1 MSKTKSLMREW
12 SNVNVPAKTELA
24 YVLDQYVSMGILQ
37 PEDVPLVTQD
47 PPTLESF
54 LEDPEA
60 VSTQLGAMKQMAQL
74 GEGKLTDVDKAN
86 MVQQMQTE
94 AQQERANR
102 EAILSN
108 AKSRGVSGSGLELA
122 AQLQSQQDSANRAS
136 KTANDLNVAAQQRGI
151 QALQQAGQ
159 MAGNIRSQEL
169 DVAQRKAA
177 AQDAI
182 NQFNTSNKQNVLK
195 YNTEAAN
202 MAQAQNLAEKQR
214 LAEANVNQTNEQ
226 RKIAADAAQA
236 AFENKVQ
243 QLSGKSG
250 LATSADQAKANKDAA
265 KKAQTGQA
273 IQGAATVA
281 AAFFSDENSKQ
292 DVKDW
297 NPSDFLDSLVPVK
310 FKYKPEMEGLGEDP
324 SVEHHGI
331 IAQDVEKS
339 APEIVKDN
347 NGIKSVDIKEAVP
360 MIMTA
365 LGDIQ
370 KRLKKVEK

>member
-47 PPTLESF
+47 PSTLESF

-151 QALQQAGQ
+151 QAL
-159 MAGNIRSQEL
+159 
-169 DVAQRKAA
+169 
-177 AQDAI
+177 
-182 NQFNTSNKQNVLK
+182 
-195 YNTEAAN
+195 
-202 MAQAQNLAEKQR
+202 
-214 LAEANVNQTNEQ
+214 
-226 RKIAADAAQA
+226 
-236 AFENKVQ
+236 
-243 QLSGKSG
+243 LS
-250 LATSADQAKANKDAA
+250 
-265 KKAQTGQA
+265 
-273 IQGAATVA
+273 
-281 AAFFSDENSKQ
+281 
-292 DVKDW
+292 
-297 NPSDFLDSLVPVK
+297 
-310 FKYKPEMEGLGEDP
+310 
-324 SVEHHGI
+324 
-331 IAQDVEKS
+331 
-339 APEIVKDN
+339 
-347 NGIKSVDIKEAVP
+347 
-360 MIMTA
+360 
-365 LGDIQ
+365 
-370 KRLKKVEK
+370 